1 MKVEKN
7 QREKLI
13 ADVLS
18 ATLLCVIHGATLE
31 NILFEDGDGIN
42 IFCAFNPTQV
52 FLHLKKIVIDPLRS
66 AGQYGS

>member
-1 MKVEKN
+1 
-7 QREKLI
+7 
-13 ADVLS
+13 
-18 ATLLCVIHGATLE
+18 LLCVIHGATLE